1 MRLAQLHI
9 PVIDIE
15 RAVAFYREVL
25 GFEFLFQVPDQ
36 PMAFFQ
42 AGDVRL
48 YLGVPESGETGG
60 SPIAYYSVDN
70 LDAECSRITALRIDI
85 IHDPHVVHRDDRH
98 ELWMASLHDSEG
110 NMVTFME
117 ERPL

>member
-9 PVIDIE
+9 PVTDID

-25 GFEFLFQVPDQ
+25 GFEFLFQVDGQ

-48 YLGVPESGETGG
+48 YLGVPESGETSG
-60 SPIAYYSVDN
+60 SPMAYYSVDD
-70 LDAECSRITALRIDI
+70 LGAACSRIATLGVDI
-85 IHDPHVVHRDDRH
+85 IREPHVVHRDDRH